1 MRWLCARGL
10 ARLWSLGE
18 SERPPPVALLTALLP
33 AEWEEATAKDLAT
46 VLEEPICPGGLVDG
60 GGRMVGCG
68 ATGGDNTVW
77 ELVSK
82 FRLA

>member
-33 AEWEEATAKDLAT
+33 ALWEEDTAKELAT

-60 GGRMVGCG
+60 GGREWLAVALRE
-68 ATGGDNTVW
+68 ATTRFEN
-77 ELVSK
+77 
-82 FRLA
+82 